1 MPKLNLIGMVV
12 LCLAVA
18 AGAAV
23 MALRTGNGQAD
34 TPRYDKLIRSL
45 GDTDPDLRREAERE
59 LKQLGPKA
67 EPALKE
73 AARGSDPAVA
83 ERARALLGMKK
94 VELPHEGPGSQ
105 ASVPVSEPAVRLTL
119 QIASSPRRAD
129 EPVMYYL
136 RLHNDTKRSLVIA
149 RRQRDG
155 RPDYREFGGFERIDA
170 EGRVVE
176 LIAALPAPGDDEPST
191 VEAVVVAPGDSVDL
205 VPGSGLLRVGASGTF
220 RIRYVYDAAEGS
232 EYREWLATVHHAG
245 SALPSERIVSNT
257 AAVTIP

>member
-23 MALRTGNGQAD
+23 MALKTGNVQPEK
-34 TPRYDKLIRSL
+34 PRFDKLIRGL
-45 GDTDPDLRREAERE
+45 GDADPDLRREAERE
-59 LKQLGPKA
+59 LKQLGAKA

-83 ERARALLGMKK
+83 ERARVLLGIKK
-94 VELPHEGPGSQ
+94 VDLPPEGAGSQ
-105 ASVPVSEPAVRLTL
+105 AAVPASEPAVRLTL

-129 EPVMYYL
+129 EPVLYYL
-136 RLHNDTKRSLVIA
+136 RIHNDTKRSLVIA

-155 RPDYREFGGFERIDA
+155 RLDYRDFGGFERIDA

-176 LIAALPAPGDDEPST
+176 LVAALPAPGDDESST
-191 VEAVVVAPGDSVDL
+191 VEAVVIAPGDSVDL
-205 VPGSGLLRVGASGTF
+205 VPGTGLLRVGATGTF

-232 EYREWLATVHHAG
+232 EYREWLATGHHAG
-245 SALPSERIVSNT
+245 AALPSERIVSNT